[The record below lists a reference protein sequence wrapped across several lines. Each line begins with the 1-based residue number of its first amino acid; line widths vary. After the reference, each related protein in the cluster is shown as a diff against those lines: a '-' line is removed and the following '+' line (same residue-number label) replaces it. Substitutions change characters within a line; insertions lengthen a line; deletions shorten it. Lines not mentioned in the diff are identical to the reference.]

1 MIWFKDVDRF
11 VAEEHARA
19 IIGQHAARLWDL
31 AHLMAGDGGPV
42 DSMDASLESLIP
54 LWAWYRRFLDAGMP
68 GVSLDARP
76 ARGRIVE
83 FGGDRTDIDWR
94 VPSTEEM
101 VTSYGFEVVRRA
113 YPHARW
119 ALLDD
124 AIDGD
129 HQATGID
136 LGAPGWRFVS
146 ATSVGS
152 GAGSSY
158 LHGWEDML
166 RNDRLQEIVE
176 LNYFSGSVAAPSPT
190 GVSILTPLL
199 GIPRPDDS
207 PATGPV
213 PIYTPALTRRVSKAR
228 AAKEA
233 EANRTRGDLT
243 FGGEYVLA
251 APGAYIDDLEN
262 STPLPTRDII
272 RILNDHGYTT
282 DDGRRITTRT
292 LTDEHTDLTMPD
304 TASVDISVLTH
315 RGKLRAL
322 FADVTG
328 PDGTGI
334 LTHLHDTAPHHGAR
348 LRPTDQLP
356 SRR

>member
-1 MIWFKDVDRF
+1 MVWFDELNRS
-11 VAEEHARA
+11 VAEDYTRTV
-19 IIGQHAARLWDL
+19 IGIHKALLWDL
-31 AHLMAGDGGPV
+31 ARLMASTDGPV
-42 DSMDASLESLIP
+42 EQMDASLHSLTA
-54 LWAWYRRFLDAGMP
+54 LWDWYRRFVESDVP
-68 GVSLDARP
+68 GIPEDARASYLGIP
-76 ARGRIVE
+76 GWSFDPESPGFRVLV
-83 FGGDRTDIDWR
+83 TDEII
-94 VPSTEEM
+94 SH
-101 VTSYGFEVVRRA
+101 YCFEVVKSGHP
-113 YPHARW
+113 YTRW
-119 ALLDD
+119 A
-124 AIDGD
+124 
-129 HQATGID
+129 
-136 LGAPGWRFVS
+136 
-146 ATSVGS
+146 
-152 GAGSSY
+152 
-158 LHGWEDML
+158 M
-166 RNDRLQEIVE
+166 
-176 LNYFSGSVAAPSPT
+176 FSGSDYMHHHSTGVQISRSVWLTHNALGLTVGWDYVFEGRSDEDQLRQAIETRFFAASAAPKAT

-199 GIPRPDDS
+199 SVPRPDDS